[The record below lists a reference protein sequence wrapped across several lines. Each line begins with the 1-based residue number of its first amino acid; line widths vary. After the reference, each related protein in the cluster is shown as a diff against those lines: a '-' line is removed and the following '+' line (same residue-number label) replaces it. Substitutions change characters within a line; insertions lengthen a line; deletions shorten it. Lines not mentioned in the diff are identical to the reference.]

1 MFRFVIAALAVVG
14 LASLFTGGSALGIGA
29 LILAPFF
36 FIAKVVFFMMM
47 FGFFAR
53 AFGHGGRYT
62 PGRDRAAAFGNW
74 GDSRANS
81 RPYGRGPRATHWMQ
95 QGRAGRWQPE
105 SNGPSD
111 EEKFDEWHRM
121 THARQEVDGWVEDLE
136 QS

>member
-74 GDSRANS
+74 GDTGAIAGLTAGAPVPPTGCNRAEQAAGSRNRMDLLTRRS
-81 RPYGRGPRATHWMQ
+81 ST
-95 QGRAGRWQPE
+95 
-105 SNGPSD
+105 NG
-111 EEKFDEWHRM
+111 
-121 THARQEVDGWVEDLE
+121 TA
-136 QS
+136 